1 MVIELIKAG
10 SREKD
15 LIDYKGENA
24 VYLAIEQG
32 EVHSVQALLNS
43 YEFEI
48 SNFICEKILLMG
60 CYGNKLLLVK
70 NTLSR
75 LPKTHK
81 IREDGLSP
89 LLITYSLGFE
99 DITNELINCSL
110 NEEVDFIS
118 NQGEFLL
125 IAACRNNNMKI
136 VEAIVEKNCNLSLK
150 DSNGRTALHEACAKG
165 HIEILHILLRRRLD
179 LNSQDIFGNTPV
191 ILACKNNFK
200 YSVEVLAKRGADLQI
215 KDYSGKSIRQYAN
228 KDIIEILD
236 NLSVVKRKQGN
247 RRQRTIY
254 LTKKSK

>member
-1 MVIELIKAG
+1 
-10 SREKD
+10 
-15 LIDYKGENA
+15 
-24 VYLAIEQG
+24 
-32 EVHSVQALLNS
+32 
-43 YEFEI
+43 
-48 SNFICEKILLMG
+48 MG
-60 CYGNKLLLVK
+60 CYVNKLLLVK